1 MSGAPFRIA
10 ILLLAAVGTLLTLS
24 CSGDECTLNC
34 NGDLRYPLALGLSWQ
49 YDLTRQKY
57 NFRPYYDTTFWHP
70 ADSIMHWNITL
81 SITNVDT
88 IEAGVVIYE
97 FHEVVT
103 EATTLISQAY
113 SWYANS
119 GDGFWQYPDLG
130 SGPGLS
136 VFSLKPVAGAGPSAT
151 RTYKV
156 LEYPLREGIQWE
168 LTNGYSDIGPIYKS
182 VIGIGEQSVPAGKYD
197 CYAVAWLWESISTI
211 TRTQYYSDVG
221 LVRSRTEVK
230 DLFHDP
236 YENQEWAGTWDETEE
251 IRLVRS
257 PF

>member
-1 MSGAPFRIA
+1 MFRS
-10 ILLLAAVGTLLTLS
+10 LSRFVLVFAAAAGTMLSLS
-24 CSGDECTLNC
+24 CSGEECTLNC
-34 NGDLRYPLALGLSWQ
+34 NGDLRYPLAIGLSWQ

-57 NFRPYYDTTFWHP
+57 NFRPYDDTTSWHP
-70 ADSIMHWNITL
+70 ADSIIHWKITM
-81 SITNVDT
+81 SISNVDT
-88 IEAGVVIYE
+88 IDAGVVVYE

-103 EATTLISQAY
+103 DGATLISQAY
-113 SWYANS
+113 SWYANY
-119 GDGFWQYPDLG
+119 GDGFWHYLDLG

-136 VFSLKPVAGAGPSAT
+136 IFSLKPIAAAGRRAT

-156 LEYPLREGIQWE
+156 LEYPLRAGIQWE

-211 TRTQYYSDVG
+211 SRTQYYSDVG
-221 LVRSRTEVK
+221 LVRTRTEYK

-236 YENQEWAGTWDETEE
+236 HENQDWAGTWDEIEE
-251 IRLVRS
+251 IRLIRS